1 MTLSNKII
9 YGTTAS
15 VWLFLLIRY
24 FKGDVSDCKKYGYE
38 SGVMYC
44 DDNDCDCKNYGY
56 ESDMD
61 CEDNEED
68 SNKEPVNEPEPQLVP
83 QVEPEPKITHCRG
96 RGGLMS
102 LVAYGKPC
110 FNEKEYMAALY
121 PYNHKYETSDKSQD
135 IDN

>member
-24 FKGDVSDCKKYGYE
+24 FKGDVSDCK
-38 SGVMYC
+38 
-44 DDNDCDCKNYGY
+44 NYGY
-56 ESDMD
+56 DSDMD
-61 CEDNEED
+61 CEDNEDNQED
-68 SNKEPVNEPEPQLVP
+68 SNKEPVNEPEPQVVP

-110 FNEKEYMAALY
+110 FNE
-121 PYNHKYETSDKSQD
+121 
-135 IDN
+135 

>member
-38 SGVMYC
+38 SGVMDSDDSVMHC
-44 DDNDCDCKNYGY
+44 DDSDCDCKNYGY
-56 ESDMD
+56 DSDMD
-61 CEDNEED
+61 CEDNEEDNEED
-68 SNKEPVNEPEPQLVP
+68 SNKEPVNEPEPQVVP

-102 LVAYGKPC
+102 LVAYGTPC
-110 FNEKEYMAALY
+110 FNE
-121 PYNHKYETSDKSQD
+121 
-135 IDN
+135 